1 MKLVLKVI
9 EQNDP
14 YSQSDA
20 LSAIAEASVQTT
32 NIEVTQAIL
41 HDTLLIAEA
50 ANASSTLE
58 KISVQYAQQYA
69 WGKALGALRNCPE
82 LQKVNALTQILKLW
96 AEKTNPK
103 LIYGAVVL
111 ELKVKESS
119 EGYTFDVSI
128 LSPDWDCNYYADW
141 WEVLSED
148 GDLLYREV
156 FQENHIDE
164 QPFKSTGKPIKI
176 EADRVVIVR
185 AHMHTNDDDDTGY
198 EAMQALKG
206 SVDNGFEFI
215 RLSKNFAKSV
225 AKEDPQPPKCQET

>member
-1 MKLVLKVI
+1 M
-9 EQNDP
+9 
-14 YSQSDA
+14 
-20 LSAIAEASVQTT
+20 
-32 NIEVTQAIL
+32 
-41 HDTLLIAEA
+41 AEA

-69 WGKALGALRNCPE
+69 WGKALEALRNCPE
-82 LQKVNALTQILKLW
+82 SLKVNALTQILTLW
-96 AEKTNPK
+96 TEKTNPK
-103 LIYGAVVL
+103 LIDGAVVL
-111 ELKVKESS
+111 KAETNKTS

-128 LSPDWDCNYYADW
+128 LSPDRDCNYYADW

-148 GDLLYREV
+148 GDLLYRQV
-156 FQENHIDE
+156 FQENHVDE
-164 QPFKSTGKPIKI
+164 QPFKSTGEPIKI

-206 SVDNGFEFI
+206 SVDNGFELI

-225 AKEDPQPPKCQET
+225 AKEDPQPPKCQATELSSNLE